1 MPPDDWSG
9 YWAAV
14 VMLAVLASIAGLG
27 FGMFPE
33 LGPVVLAMSCL
44 ALGLGFLWVVA
55 TFLVPAVCHQPT
67 EQLPNA
73 LTEEPLSLGSGTARH

>member
-33 LGPVVLAMSCL
+33 LGAVVLALSCL
-44 ALGLGFLWVVA
+44 VLGLGFLWVVA
-55 TFLVPAVCHQPT
+55 TFLVPAGRRELG

-73 LTEEPLSLGSGTARH
+73 HTAHLRSR